1 MKTLM
6 VILQWIYNN
15 LPMLLAIGAVSIGIA
30 IRIRRFMRMSAEQK
44 QAILKEQSDKIVQL
58 VKEQLLALVTIA
70 EKNWGSGTGKLKKS
84 EVWQALLTQYGQ
96 LSGYITDGLI
106 DKELVDSLIDDA
118 VIEMEHLKETNP
130 NMATAISQEEEK
142 KEQEETS

>member
-1 MKTLM
+1 MTTVM
-6 VILQWIYNN
+6 NILQWIYNN

-30 IRIRRFMRMSAEQK
+30 IRIKRFMEMSAEQK
-44 QAILKEQSDKIVQL
+44 QELLKEQSDKIVQL

-84 EVWQALLTQYGQ
+84 EVWQTLLTQYGQ

-106 DKELVDSLIDDA
+106 DKELVDSLIEDA
-118 VIEMEHLKETNP
+118 VEELEHLKQTNQ
-130 NMATAISQEEEK
+130 NMAAAIGQETTEKEEE
-142 KEQEETS
+142 ESA